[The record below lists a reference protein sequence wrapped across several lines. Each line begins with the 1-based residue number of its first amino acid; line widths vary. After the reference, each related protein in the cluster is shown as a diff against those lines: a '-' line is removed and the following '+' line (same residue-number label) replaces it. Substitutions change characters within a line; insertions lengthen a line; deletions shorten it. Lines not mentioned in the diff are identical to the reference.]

1 MIAMPTPIPLDP
13 PSERPGELDDLVEQ
27 VAGAARW
34 LADVDGRLVGAAASA
49 PGWLGDDAAAASD
62 QIGAVT
68 ALVRT
73 ASDAL
78 LLVVGRLTGHADRV
92 LTAHRQVEAL
102 LEEQDEHFRE
112 GWRRWY
118 AIPDL
123 QLQLMAGGPDVRAV
137 VEDVEAGEG
146 SRRRRHHLV
155 LEDLTDDASATAR
168 ALVDACAAVG
178 VRGRA
183 GGANTVVA
191 YLAAELPGWG
201 DLELARQGRVLA
213 GRLTQG
219 TPEQRTTLAAEAA
232 IFAAHGAF
240 ANALLTSLGIVG
252 FTYLLDFLDSN
263 ALGPDNSVARLLAAA
278 LGAAVPSG
286 RSDDPVAGVLQ
297 GEYVRTDDRNGSSDR
312 VAAGLAT
319 VLAAGSNLPSG
330 GVPTRTVGE
339 WSRQLLLREHEQRR
353 PVGRRSLPGTPEV
366 ADPAALAIGILA
378 DRTDPAVS
386 AALLDDPHVWQALM
400 RRVWGDGGTALAD
413 VITQAGREQGAPG
426 DRALRTGLST
436 VGAGLAAGDPADWA
450 VNRDTLAAVA
460 PALGDAVAAHVDVA
474 VEALRVGVD
483 GQPAAH
489 QADTVVGLG
498 YVTLDR
504 DAAAA
509 IERAL
514 TGWAQVDPAALD
526 GTTPEA
532 PLPAVGVLSAYVAV
546 RQYAQ
551 RADHALDAL
560 EDRETAENKELLW
573 QHSVHLVPEL
583 IPGCGGIV
591 AGLVEGY
598 AAIALD
604 MDGTWDDRADRGLVF
619 DSTDAAVLALTTV
632 APQEGTAV
640 RAVVDQA
647 TAAFDRTAA
656 VLGERRAPVSPETD
670 WLEPFEDLGIDFQNE
685 RMQRE
690 NRWRGRRPRL
700 P

>member
-1 MIAMPTPIPLDP
+1 MIAMPTRISLDP
-13 PSERPGELDDLVEQ
+13 PSERPGELDDLVEH
-27 VAGAARW
+27 VAGAARR
-34 LADVDGRLVGAAASA
+34 LADVDERLAGAAAAA

-68 ALVRT
+68 ALVRS
-73 ASDAL
+73 ASDAVRP
-78 LLVVGRLTGHADRV
+78 VVGRLTGHADRV
-92 LTAHRQVEAL
+92 LAAHRQVEAL

-123 QLQLMAGGPDVRAV
+123 QLQIMTGGPDVRAV
-137 VEDVEAGEG
+137 VEEVEAGEA
-146 SRRRRHHLV
+146 SRRRRHHVL
-155 LEDLTDDASATAR
+155 LEDLADDAAATAR

-178 VRGRA
+178 IRGRS
-183 GGANTVVA
+183 GDANTVVA

-219 TPEQRTTLAAEAA
+219 TPEQRTAHAAEAA
-232 IFAAHGAF
+232 PFAGHGAF
-240 ANALLTSLGIVG
+240 ANALLAGLGVVG
-252 FTYLLDFLDSN
+252 FTYLVEFLDSN

-278 LGAAVPSG
+278 LGAAVPTG
-286 RSDDPVAGVLQ
+286 RSDDPVARVLQ

-319 VLAAGSNLPSG
+319 VLAAGSSMPSG

-339 WSRQLLLREHEQRR
+339 WSRQLLLREHEQRQ
-353 PVGRRSLPGTPEV
+353 PVGRRSVPGAPEV

-378 DRTDPAVS
+378 DRADPAVS
-386 AALLDDPHVWQALM
+386 AVLLDDPAVWHALM
-400 RRVWGDGGTALAD
+400 RRVWGDGGTALAE
-413 VITQAGREQGAPG
+413 VITQAGREEGALG
-426 DRALRTGLST
+426 ERALRTGLSA

-483 GQPAAH
+483 AQPDAH
-489 QADTVVGLG
+489 QAETLVGLG

-509 IERAL
+509 VERAL
-514 TGWAQVDPAALD
+514 TRWAQVDPAALD

-560 EDRETAENKELLW
+560 EDREAAENKEWLW

-583 IPGCGGIV
+583 IPGYWGIV
-591 AGLVEGY
+591 AGVVEGY

-604 MDGTWDDRADRGLVF
+604 MDGTWEDRADRGLVF
-619 DSTDAAVLALTTV
+619 DSTDAAVLALATV
-632 APQEGTAV
+632 APREETAV

-647 TAAFDRTAA
+647 TAAFDRTDA
-656 VLGERRAPVSPETD
+656 VLGERRAPVSPKTD
-670 WLEPFEDLGIDFQNE
+670 WLEPVEDLGIDFQNE
-685 RMQRE
+685 QMERE
-690 NRWRGRRPRL
+690 NRWRGRPPRL
-700 P
+700 R

>member
-1 MIAMPTPIPLDP
+1 MIALPTRISLDP
-13 PSERPGELDDLVEQ
+13 PSERPDELDDLVEH

-34 LADVDGRLVGAAASA
+34 LADVDERLVGAAAAA

-62 QIGAVT
+62 RIGAVT
-68 ALVRT
+68 ALVRS
-73 ASDAL
+73 ASEAL
-78 LLVVGRLTGHADRV
+78 RPVVGRLRGHADRV
-92 LTAHRQVEAL
+92 LAAHRQVEAL

-123 QLQLMAGGPDVRAV
+123 QLQIMTGGPDVRAV
-137 VEDVEAGEG
+137 VEEVEAGEA
-146 SRRRRHHLV
+146 SRRRRHHVL
-155 LEDLTDDASATAR
+155 LEDLADDAAATAR

-178 VRGRA
+178 IRGRS
-183 GGANTVVA
+183 GDANTVVA

-201 DLELARQGRVLA
+201 DLELARRGRALA

-219 TPEQRTTLAAEAA
+219 TPEERTALAAAA
-232 IFAAHGAF
+232 APFVGLGAF
-240 ANALLTSLGIVG
+240 ANALLAGLGVEG
-252 FTYLLDFLDSN
+252 VTYLADFLECN
-263 ALGPDNSVARLLAAA
+263 ALGPDSSVARLLAAA

-286 RSDDPVAGVLQ
+286 RPNDPVADVLD
-297 GEYVRTDDRNGSSDR
+297 GEYVRTGDRNGSSDR

-319 VLAAGSNLPSG
+319 VLAAGSSLPSG
-330 GVPTRTVGE
+330 GVATRTVGE
-339 WSRQLLLREHEQRR
+339 WSRQLLLREHEQHQ
-353 PVGRRSLPGTPEV
+353 PVGRRSVPGAPEV

-378 DRTDPAVS
+378 DRADPAVS
-386 AALLDDPHVWQALM
+386 ADLLGDPDVWQALM
-400 RRVWGDGGTALAD
+400 RRAWGDGGTALAG
-413 VITQAGREQGAPG
+413 VITQAGLEPGAPG

-436 VGAGLAAGDPADWA
+436 VGAGLVADDPADWA
-450 VNRDTLAAVA
+450 VNRDTLAGVA

-483 GQPAAH
+483 AH
-489 QADTVVGLG
+489 PGARQVDIMVGIG

-514 TGWAQVDPAALD
+514 TGWAQVDPGALD
-526 GTTPEA
+526 GTTPQA

-551 RADHALDAL
+551 RSDHALDAL
-560 EDRETAENKELLW
+560 EDRETAENKEWLW
-573 QHSVHLVPEL
+573 QHSVHLLPEL
-583 IPGCGGIV
+583 VPGYWGIL
-591 AGLVEGY
+591 AGLAEGY
-598 AAIALD
+598 AAIGFD
-604 MDGTWDDRADRGLVF
+604 MDGTWDDRPDRGLVF
-619 DSTDAAVLALTTV
+619 DATDAAVLALATV
-632 APQEGTAV
+632 APREETAV

-647 TAAFDRTAA
+647 VVAFDRTAA
-656 VLGERRAPVSPETD
+656 VLGERRAPVSPATD
-670 WLEPFEDLGIDFQNE
+670 WWEPVEDLGIDVQNE

-690 NRWRGRRPRL
+690 NRWRGRGPRL